1 MGEILETFKS
11 DQTDDNQ
18 AENAEQSESHERL
31 PEPVYYVESPDD
43 DSVLVGI
50 DVSIDTYEN
59 DKKTIIT
66 WFDTT
71 HERIMTAAE
80 TQVNDKYFA
89 FKRTEEEGGGT
100 YYFAPMDLSL
110 YNERVKNKLID
121 GKDFDN
127 RDDLIDAF
135 LDTTKL

>member
-1 MGEILETFKS
+1 MGEILGPFEKDQPED
-11 DQTDDNQ
+11 DQTEDM
-18 AENAEQSESHERL
+18 EQNESHERL
-31 PEPVYYVESPDD
+31 PEPVYYIESPDD
-43 DSVLVGI
+43 DTVLVGI
-50 DVSIDTYEN
+50 DVSINRYEN
-59 DKKTIIT
+59 DQKTIIT

-80 TQVNDKYFA
+80 TQENDKYFA
-89 FKRTEEEGGGT
+89 FKRIEEEGGGT

-127 RDDLIDAF
+127 RNDLIDAF